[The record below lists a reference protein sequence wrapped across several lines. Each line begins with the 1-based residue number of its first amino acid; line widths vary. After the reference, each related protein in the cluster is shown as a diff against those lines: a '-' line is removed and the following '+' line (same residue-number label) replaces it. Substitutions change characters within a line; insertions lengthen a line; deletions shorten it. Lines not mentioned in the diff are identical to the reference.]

1 MSNYLPLICGISGN
15 ELLKE
20 EIDFFRNYN
29 PWGIILFARNCNSRK
44 QLKELINNI
53 KIATHTNIPIM
64 IDQEGGRVHRL
75 KYSDNFI
82 LYPAKQ
88 FGEIYKIDEKEAK
101 EALNLQCKIIASEL
115 NDLGIT
121 INTSPVLD
129 IPEGN
134 ESGVIGDRSFSNDK
148 EIVSNLGKEVIE
160 SFISMGINPV
170 IKHMPGHGR
179 AEVDSHFN
187 LPVVDTSYNTLI
199 ETDFYP
205 FEFCNFSN
213 LAMTAHVV
221 YSNIDSELPATLS
234 TEVIRNV
241 IRKLIKF
248 DGLIMTD
255 DISMKALSGDKGK
268 LSIAALEA
276 GCNLVLHCN
285 GDMVEMNMIAKA
297 LEHKSYQIDL
307 PDYMMLKSEKYTEF
321 NIHESTSRLHDIM
334 NKFSN

>member
-15 ELLKE
+15 QLLKE
-20 EIDFFRNYN
+20 EIDFLRNYN

-44 QLKELINNI
+44 QLKELIDNI
-53 KIATHTNIPIM
+53 KISTHADIPIM

-75 KYSDNFI
+75 KYSDEFI

-88 FGEIYKIDEKEAK
+88 FGDIYKIDKKVAK
-101 EALNLQCKIIASEL
+101 EALNIQCKIISREL

-121 INTSPVLD
+121 INTFPVLD
-129 IPEGN
+129 IPKIN
-134 ESGVIGDRSFSNDK
+134 ESGVIGDRSFSKDK
-148 EIVSNLGKEVIE
+148 EIVSDLGKEALE

-170 IKHMPGHGR
+170 IKHIPGHGR

-187 LPVVDTSYNTLI
+187 LPVVDTSYNTLV

-205 FEFCNFSN
+205 FEACNFSK

-221 YSNIDSELPATLS
+221 YSSIDSEFPATLS
-234 TEVIRNV
+234 NKVIDNI

-268 LSIAALEA
+268 ISVAAIEA

-285 GDMVEMNMIAKA
+285 GDMIEMNTIAKA
-297 LEHKSYQIDL
+297 LEERSYQIDL
-307 PDYMMLKSEKYTEF
+307 PDYMTLKSDQHTKF
-321 NIHESTSRLHDIM
+321 SIQESISKLQDIVG
-334 NKFSN
+334 KFSN

>member
-1 MSNYLPLICGISGN
+1 
-15 ELLKE
+15 
-20 EIDFFRNYN
+20 
-29 PWGIILFARNCNSRK
+29 
-44 QLKELINNI
+44 
-53 KIATHTNIPIM
+53 
-64 IDQEGGRVHRL
+64 
-75 KYSDNFI
+75 
-82 LYPAKQ
+82 
-88 FGEIYKIDEKEAK
+88 
-101 EALNLQCKIIASEL
+101 
-115 NDLGIT
+115 
-121 INTSPVLD
+121 
-129 IPEGN
+129 
-134 ESGVIGDRSFSNDK
+134 
-148 EIVSNLGKEVIE
+148 
-160 SFISMGINPV
+160 
-170 IKHMPGHGR
+170 
-179 AEVDSHFN
+179 
-187 LPVVDTSYNTLI
+187 
-199 ETDFYP
+199 
-205 FEFCNFSN
+205 
-213 LAMTAHVV
+213 MTAHVV

>member
-53 KIATHTNIPIM
+53 KIATHTDIPIM

-129 IPEGN
+129 MPEEN
-134 ESGVIGDRSFSNDK
+134 ESGVIGDRSFSRDK

-213 LAMTAHVV
+213 
-221 YSNIDSELPATLS
+221 
-234 TEVIRNV
+234 
-241 IRKLIKF
+241 
-248 DGLIMTD
+248 
-255 DISMKALSGDKGK
+255 
-268 LSIAALEA
+268 
-276 GCNLVLHCN
+276 
-285 GDMVEMNMIAKA
+285 
-297 LEHKSYQIDL
+297 
-307 PDYMMLKSEKYTEF
+307 
-321 NIHESTSRLHDIM
+321 
-334 NKFSN
+334 FSNLTSFGNRVFNAG